1 MGPVVKSEKR
11 EKIEAFL
18 KRRWHW
24 VLGAVILIVSVCFLA
39 DLTIFGYFRTKSTVR
54 QLKSEM
60 AHYEELIAR
69 DSLFLE
75 GLKDDS
81 FLEKYAREK
90 HLMYADD
97 EQLFVI
103 EE

>member
-1 MGPVVKSEKR
+1 MSDR
-11 EKIEAFL
+11 RDKIKAFFR
-18 KRRWHW
+18 RRWHW
-24 VLGAVILIVSVCFLA
+24 VLGAVILVVSVCFFA
-39 DLTIFGYFRTKSTVR
+39 DLTIFGYFRTKSKVR

-75 GLKDDS
+75 GLKDDA

>member
-1 MGPVVKSEKR
+1 MASEQQQKWKR
-11 EKIEAFL
+11 FL
-18 KRRWHW
+18 RKYWHW
-24 VLGAVILIVSVCFLA
+24 VVAALVFLWSVFFWA
-39 DLTIFGYFRTKSTVR
+39 DLTIFGYFRTKSSLS

-60 AHYEELIAR
+60 SEYQAQIER

-75 GLKDDS
+75 NLKDDA

-97 EQLFVI
+97 EQLFII
-103 EE
+103 E

>member
-1 MGPVVKSEKR
+1 MTPEQKQKWKR
-11 EKIEAFL
+11 FFRKY
-18 KRRWHW
+18 WHW
-24 VLGAVILIVSVCFLA
+24 MVVALIFLWSIMFWA
-39 DLTIFGYFRTKSTVR
+39 DLTIFGYFRTKSSIS

-60 AHYEELIAR
+60 SEYQAQIER

-75 GLKDDS
+75 QLKDDA

-97 EQLFVI
+97 EQLFII
-103 EE
+103 E

>member
-1 MGPVVKSEKR
+1 
-11 EKIEAFL
+11 
-18 KRRWHW
+18 
-24 VLGAVILIVSVCFLA
+24 
-39 DLTIFGYFRTKSTVR
+39 
-54 QLKSEM
+54 M

-75 GLKDDS
+75 GLKDDA